1 MMTKLIYSL
10 FISQALLVGPVLAQG
25 AYPDKPITLIQG
37 FGTGGNSDTIARI
50 IAPGLAKELGQQ
62 IIVEAKTGA
71 GGNIASAAVA
81 KSAPD
86 GYTLILLTGGHA
98 VSAAVYSKLT
108 FNPVDDF
115 EWISLVT
122 QFPFAVSVSAESKF
136 KTLADVIAAAKAAPD
151 TISYTSVGIGSTQH
165 LSGEL
170 FASMAGVRMTHVPYK
185 GGAGPLQD
193 ILGGRVDVMFD
204 SITVTKAQMEAGKL
218 RALGV
223 TSLKPYKLL
232 PGVPPVADT
241 IPGYEVTSWTGL
253 AAPKGTSPEIQKRLH
268 TALLKVLADPEVIS
282 KLENTGGLVT
292 PSSSGA
298 QMKQYVSGQIAKWRK
313 VLVSANIPQ
322 Q

>member
-1 MMTKLIYSL
+1 MIRLLLLYVLMVGSL
-10 FISQALLVGPVLAQG
+10 NAQT
-25 AYPDKPITLIQG
+25 AYPDKPISLIQG
-37 FGTGGNSDTIARI
+37 FGAGGNSDTIARI
-50 IAPGLAKELGQQ
+50 IAPGLSKELGQQ
-62 IIVEAKTGA
+62 VIVDAKTGA

-81 KSAPD
+81 KSPAD

-98 VSAAVYSKLT
+98 VSAAVYNKLT
-108 FNPVDDF
+108 FNPIEDF

-122 QFPFAVSVSAESKF
+122 QFPFAVSVSEESKF
-136 KTLADVIAAAKAAPD
+136 KSLADVIAAAKSAPD

-170 FASMAGVRMTHVPYK
+170 FASMAGVKMTHVPYK

-193 ILGGRVDVMFD
+193 VLGGRVDVMFD
-204 SITVTKAQMEAGKL
+204 SITVTKTQMEAGKL

-253 AAPKGTSPEIQKRLH
+253 AAPKGTSPEVLKRLH
-268 TALLKVLADPEVIS
+268 AALLKVLADPEVIA

-298 QMKQYVSGQIAKWRK
+298 QMQRYVASQIAQWKK
-313 VLVSANIPQ
+313 VVALANIPKQ
-322 Q
+322 

>member
-1 MMTKLIYSL
+1 MITKLIYSL

-25 AYPDKPITLIQG
+25 AYPDKPITLMQG

>member
-1 MMTKLIYSL
+1 MIKKLILSL
-10 FISQALLVGPVLAQG
+10 LVSQGLLVGSSIAQSI
-25 AYPDKPITLIQG
+25 YPDKSITLIQG

-62 IIVEAKTGA
+62 IVVEAKTGA

-81 KSAPD
+81 KSPAD

-98 VSAAVYSKLT
+98 VSAAVYSKLA

-122 QFPFAVSVSAESKF
+122 QFPFAVSVSSESKF
-136 KTLADVIAAAKAAPD
+136 KTIADVIAAAKAAPD

-170 FASMAGVRMTHVPYK
+170 FASMAGVRMIHIPYK

-241 IPGYEVTSWTGL
+241 IAAYEVTSWTGL

-268 TALLKVLADPEVIS
+268 TALLKVLADPEVIA

-298 QMKQYVSGQIAKWRK
+298 QMKQFVSGQIAKWRK
-313 VLVSANIPQ
+313 VLVSANIAQ

>member
-1 MMTKLIYSL
+1 MIRLLLLYVLMVGSL
-10 FISQALLVGPVLAQG
+10 NAQT
-25 AYPDKPITLIQG
+25 AYPDKPISLIQG
-37 FGTGGNSDTIARI
+37 FGAGGNSDTIARI
-50 IAPGLAKELGQQ
+50 IAPGLSRELGQQ
-62 IIVEAKTGA
+62 VIVDAKTGA

-81 KSAPD
+81 KSPAD

-98 VSAAVYSKLT
+98 VSAAVYNKLT
-108 FNPVDDF
+108 FNPIEDF

-122 QFPFAVSVSAESKF
+122 QFPFAVSVSEESKF
-136 KTLADVIAAAKAAPD
+136 KSLADVIAAAKSAPD

-170 FASMAGVRMTHVPYK
+170 FASMAGVKMTHVPYK

-193 ILGGRVDVMFD
+193 VLGGRVDVMFD
-204 SITVTKAQMEAGKL
+204 SITVTKTQMEAGKL

-253 AAPKGTSPEIQKRLH
+253 AAPKGTSPEVLRRLH
-268 TALLKVLADPEVIS
+268 AALLKVLADPEVIA

-298 QMKQYVSGQIAKWRK
+298 QMQRYVASQIAQWKK
-313 VLVSANIPQ
+313 VVALANIPKQ
-322 Q
+322 

>member
-1 MMTKLIYSL
+1 MMTKLICSL
-10 FISQALLVGPVLAQG
+10 FISKVLLVGSVLAQG
-25 AYPDKPITLIQG
+25 VYPDKPITLIQG

-98 VSAAVYSKLT
+98 VSAAVYSKLA
-108 FNPVDDF
+108 FHPVDDF

-136 KTLADVIAAAKAAPD
+136 KMLADVIAAAKAAPD

-170 FASMAGVRMTHVPYK
+170 FASMAGVRMTHIPYK

-193 ILGGRVDVMFD
+193 ILGARVDVMFD

-268 TALLKVLADPEVIS
+268 TALLKVLADPEVIA

-313 VLVSANIPQ
+313 VLVSAHISQ

>member
-1 MMTKLIYSL
+1 MIRLLLLYVLMVGSL
-10 FISQALLVGPVLAQG
+10 NAQTV
-25 AYPDKPITLIQG
+25 YPDKPISLIQG
-37 FGTGGNSDTIARI
+37 FGAGGNSDTIARI
-50 IAPGLAKELGQQ
+50 IAPGLSKELGQQ
-62 IIVEAKTGA
+62 VIVDAKTGA

-81 KSAPD
+81 KSPAD
-86 GYTLILLTGGHA
+86 GYTLILFTGGHA
-98 VSAAVYSKLT
+98 VSAAVYNKLA
-108 FNPVDDF
+108 FNPIEDF

-122 QFPFAVSVSAESKF
+122 QFLFAVSVSEESKF
-136 KTLADVIAAAKAAPD
+136 KSLVDVIAAAKSAPD

-170 FASMAGVRMTHVPYK
+170 FASMAGVKMTHVPYK

-193 ILGGRVDVMFD
+193 VLGGRVDVMFD
-204 SITVTKAQMEAGKL
+204 SITVTKTQMEAGKL

-253 AAPKGTSPEIQKRLH
+253 AAPKGTSPEVLKRLH
-268 TALLKVLADPEVIS
+268 AALLKVLADPEVIT

-298 QMKQYVSGQIAKWRK
+298 QMQRYVASQIAQWKK
-313 VLVSANIPQ
+313 VVALANIPKQ
-322 Q
+322 

>member
-1 MMTKLIYSL
+1 MITKLIYSL

>member
-1 MMTKLIYSL
+1 MITKLISSL

-136 KTLADVIAAAKAAPD
+136 KMLADVIAAAKAAPD
-151 TISYTSVGIGSTQH
+151 TISYTSVGIGATQH

-298 QMKQYVSGQIAKWRK
+298 QMKQYISGQIAKWRK

>member
-1 MMTKLIYSL
+1 MTKLICSL
-10 FISQALLVGPVLAQG
+10 FISKVLLVGSVLAQG
-25 AYPDKPITLIQG
+25 VYPDKPITLIQG

-98 VSAAVYSKLT
+98 VSAAVYSKLA
-108 FNPVDDF
+108 FHPVDDF

-136 KTLADVIAAAKAAPD
+136 KMLADVIAAAKAAPD

-170 FASMAGVRMTHVPYK
+170 FASMAGVRMTHIPYK

-193 ILGGRVDVMFD
+193 ILGARVDVMFD

-268 TALLKVLADPEVIS
+268 TALLKVLADPEVIA

-313 VLVSANIPQ
+313 VLVSAHISQ

>member
-1 MMTKLIYSL
+1 MIKKLILSL
-10 FISQALLVGPVLAQG
+10 LLSQGLLVGSAIAQ
-25 AYPDKPITLIQG
+25 ANYPDKPITLIQG
-37 FGTGGNSDTIARI
+37 FGAGGNSDTIARI

-62 IIVEAKTGA
+62 IVVEAKTGA

-170 FASMAGVRMTHVPYK
+170 FASMAGVKMTHVPYK

-253 AAPKGTSPEIQKRLH
+253 AAPKGTSPEVQKRLH
-268 TALLKVLADPEVIS
+268 TALLKVLADPEVIA

>member
-1 MMTKLIYSL
+1 MMTKLICSL
-10 FISQALLVGPVLAQG
+10 FISQGLLLGSVLAQG

-71 GGNIASAAVA
+71 AGNIASAAVA
-81 KSAPD
+81 KSLPD

-170 FASMAGVRMTHVPYK
+170 FASMAGVRMTHIPYK

>member
-1 MMTKLIYSL
+1 MMTKLICSL
-10 FISQALLVGPVLAQG
+10 LISLGLLLGSVLAQG
-25 AYPDKPITLIQG
+25 TYPDKPITLIQG

-81 KSAPD
+81 KSLPD

-170 FASMAGVRMTHVPYK
+170 FASMAGVRMTHIPYK